1 MKRISLLLTLILL
14 IINAHAEGT
23 ANSDKG
29 GVVKGFVIDQ
39 HTQQPIEYATIAIH
53 NISGALVTGTV
64 SDMTGEFKIN
74 GLTDGTYYAIITFL
88 GYENQKIESIELSAS
103 HRVIDL
109 GQIKLKP
116 SSTELQAVEVVAEKK
131 AFEYKIDK
139 KVINV
144 SKMPTAASMT
154 AVEVLQNVPSV
165 KVDIEG
171 NVSLRGS
178 TGFTVLID
186 GKPSI
191 LESSDAL
198 RQIPASSIENIE
210 IITNPSA
217 KYQPDGTAG
226 IINVITKKNKMQ
238 GVNGQANINA
248 GRFGTYGGDFL
259 INKRQKSVNFYLGA
273 DYNNRVFKAE
283 NEGERLSLSNN
294 KLDTM
299 LLNSDGTSKRAF
311 TMWSARTGIEV
322 DIDEK
327 NSATLGFRL
336 GSRDMTNRANNDFTQ
351 YTSYNNLTDN
361 YLSKESWN
369 RSGMFYSITGT
380 FLHQFD
386 KKGHDIRAQVDM
398 SSRGGEESSQEDLY
412 RDVLVQSRRNNENG
426 PAKRLELKLDYTH
439 PFSETN
445 KMELGYQGR
454 LEQEDDETAM
464 DTLNTANGNWINE
477 SAYNNKSEGDQNIQA
492 LYATYSGMMG
502 KLGYQAGLRGEYT
515 YRTIVTNNQD
525 FTLDRFDYFP
535 TLHLSYSLPA
545 DNQLMASYSRRVE
558 RTRGW
563 YLEPFVT
570 WTDAY
575 NVRQGNPGLVPE
587 FIDSYEMGY
596 NKQFEKSF
604 ISLEGYYRVTHN
616 KLEQIQRKWEN
627 DNTGKVM
634 MTQPFNVGSDYSL
647 GVEASVNLKQIKWWE
662 INLMGNMYQYK
673 IEGAFAGTDFSNS
686 TFNWGARWNNTFIPA
701 KNMQITF
708 NGNFNSA
715 SATAQG
721 KTEGY
726 YTFDLAYRIDM
737 MQRKLAAVLQVR
749 DIFATAERE
758 STTSGPNFNNYSYS
772 HNLAPMVSMTV
783 TYRFNNYNP
792 KRPSRNGGEESNGGG
807 EDF

>member
-1 MKRISLLLTLILL
+1 MKKLSLLLTFIIL

-23 ANSDKG
+23 SNVDKG
-29 GVVKGFVIDQ
+29 GVVKGIVLDKQ
-39 HTQQPIEYATIAIH
+39 TLAPIEYATIAIH
-53 NISGALVTGTV
+53 STSGTLVTGTV
-64 SDMTGEFKIN
+64 SDMTGEFKVN
-74 GLTDGTYYAIITFL
+74 GLADGTYYAIITFL
-88 GYENQKIESIELSAS
+88 GYENQKIENIELSAS
-103 HRVIDL
+103 HKLFDL

-116 SSTELQAVEVVAEKK
+116 SSTELEAVEVVGEKK

-144 SKMPTAASMT
+144 SKMSTAASMT

-238 GVNGQANINA
+238 GVNGQASINA

-259 INKRQKSVNFYLGA
+259 INKRQKGVNFYIGA
-273 DYNNRVFKAE
+273 DYNNRAFKAE
-283 NEGERLSLSNN
+283 NESERLSLSNN

-299 LLNSDGTSKRAF
+299 LLNSDGTSKREF

-322 DIDEK
+322 DINEK
-327 NSATLGFRL
+327 NSATLGVRL
-336 GSRDMTNRANNDFTQ
+336 GSRDMLNNATNDYTQ
-351 YTSYNNLTDN
+351 YTSNNQFTDN
-361 YLSKESWN
+361 YLSKESWERN
-369 RSGMFYSITGT
+369 GMFYSLTGT

-386 KKGHDIRAQVDM
+386 KKGHDLKAQFDV

-412 RDVLVQSRRNNENG
+412 RNVLVESRRNNENG
-426 PAKRLELKLDYTH
+426 PAQRLELKLDYTH
-439 PFSETN
+439 PFSEN
-445 KMELGYQGR
+445 SKMELGYQGR
-454 LEQEDDETAM
+454 LEQEDDETSM
-464 DTLNTANGNWINE
+464 DTLDISNGIWVNE
-477 SAYNNKSEGDQNIQA
+477 SDYNNKSEGDQNIQA
-492 LYATYSGMMG
+492 LYATYSGMLG
-502 KLGYQAGLRGEYT
+502 KFGYQAGLRGEYT
-515 YRTIVTNNQD
+515 YRTITTNSQN

-535 TLHLSYSLPA
+535 TLHVSYSLPN
-545 DNQLMASYSRRVE
+545 DNQMMASYSRRIE

-570 WTDAY
+570 WQDAY
-575 NVRQGNPGLVPE
+575 NVRQGNPALVPE
-587 FIDSYEMGY
+587 FIDSYEMSY

-616 KLEQIQRKWEN
+616 KLEQIQRNWEG
-627 DNTGKVM
+627 DTTGTVM

-647 GVEASVNLKQIKWWE
+647 GLEASVNLKQIKWWE

-673 IEGAFAGTDFSNS
+673 IEGALAGTDFSNS

-701 KNMQITF
+701 KNMQIQF

-737 MQRKLAAVLQVR
+737 MKRKLAAVLQVR

-772 HNLAPMVSMTV
+772 HNLAPMISMTV

-792 KRPSRNGGEESNGGG
+792 KRQGRSGGEDSSGGGEE
-807 EDF
+807 F